1 MNKNPVAIYLCELQL
16 YSQPCIFVHLKKKA
30 YQKMYLQS
38 TLTLIRFDT
47 VGGTEFAAIHK
58 YAPIS
63 SLDILDISNVSPSH
77 SVTVKKKRFSIT
89 RKSSIK
95 LFGWLFFYF
104 ISLPTSDL
112 FIFTLALSPFFPLN
126 SWEFV
131 NYFLYTVTNITCN
144 ISTNIDIGRCIG
156 FVVN

>member
-1 MNKNPVAIYLCELQL
+1 
-16 YSQPCIFVHLKKKA
+16 
-30 YQKMYLQS
+30 MYLQS

-95 LFGWLFFYF
+95 LFGWLFF
-104 ISLPTSDL
+104 L
-112 FIFTLALSPFFPLN
+112 F
-126 SWEFV
+126 
-131 NYFLYTVTNITCN
+131 YFLTNKWFIY
-144 ISTNIDIGRCIG
+144 IYSGIIAFFST
-156 FVVN
+156 